1 MRAPWCMLAPLVAA
15 ILLGSI
21 PEASAQSLG
30 IGGRLSFV
38 RPDATRPDTE
48 STRLAGGAL
57 RAHLSKRTA
66 VEVSLDYRRFVDEEQ
81 RRIRQTPIQ
90 ASLLLYPFRAVLGM
104 YVLGGVG
111 RYSERI
117 EPAPGVDAEVLTSA
131 RTGYHAGLG
140 GELQLGRHAAFHLD
154 YRYTF
159 LHAGSDEEYAKGAV
173 PIPGTMT
180 LQDRLGLSHEGSMWT
195 AGLTVYF

>member
-1 MRAPWCMLAPLVAA
+1 MRTPLRLLAPSVAA
-15 ILLGSI
+15 ILL
-21 PEASAQSLG
+21 ASVPDVCAQSLG

-38 RPDATRPDTE
+38 RPDATQVDAK
-48 STRLAGGAL
+48 STRLAGGAI
-57 RAHLSKRTA
+57 RARLSNRTA
-66 VEVSLDYRRFVDEEQ
+66 LEVSLDYRRFVDEAQ
-81 RRIRQTPIQ
+81 RRVRQTPIQ
-90 ASLLLYPFRAVLGM
+90 ASLLLYPFRGVLGM

-117 EPAPGVDAEVLTSA
+117 EPAPGADTEVLSSS

-140 GELQLGRHAAFHLD
+140 GELQLGGHAAFHLD

-159 LHAGSDEEYAKGAV
+159 LHAGSDEEYAKGAI
-173 PIPGTMT
+173 PIPGTIT
-180 LQDRLGLSHEGSMWT
+180 LQDKLGLSHEGSMWT